1 MRSEIGSW
9 SAATAAILLALT
21 CTSQAARADDCRVW
35 STGLTFP
42 PYVFTRDSGD
52 KAVGTIGYFCIGDK
66 TGIEIGITLSG
77 GNSGDPLH
85 RYMTNGKS
93 RLRYNVY
100 LNGDSSETFG
110 DGIQG
115 MRYTRYLPASASAVT
130 KDGLKIG
137 GTVTILGLVF
147 RHQNVAAG
155 SYSDNLVATIT
166 IDH

>member
-1 MRSEIGSW
+1 MFPAYSFSQD
-9 SAATAAILLALT
+9 SA
-21 CTSQAARADDCRVW
+21 
-35 STGLTFP
+35 
-42 PYVFTRDSGD
+42 D
-52 KAVGTIGYFCIGDK
+52 KAVGTIGYLCMGEK
-66 TGIEIGITLSG
+66 TGLEIGIELSG
-77 GNSGDPLH
+77 GNSGNPLH
-85 RYMTNGKS
+85 RYMTNGES
-93 RLRYNVY
+93 HLNYNIF

-115 MRYTRYLPASASAVT
+115 MRFTRYLPASASAVT